1 MADRLFRPSYIECRD
16 AMSNTV
22 KTDGK
27 APVTAIPSELSS
39 FMADQGR
46 QTRNAAQTRQRI
58 LLAARSL
65 FANNNYESVGTREIA
80 AKAGVNATLINRYFG
95 SKKKLFVAVV
105 DSLNEL
111 PPPRGV
117 EADVSDLLDQA
128 LNSIVHE
135 KEYSPK
141 LDEFR
146 IILFSALNKEVSD
159 IIADFFEKRRKK
171 LARRLTGRGA
181 STRADVIFSLLAGAA
196 IVMSLSRRKQKNG
209 PDYEEFRKKLGL
221 VLTPLLAVGE

>member
-1 MADRLFRPSYIECRD
+1 
-16 AMSNTV
+16 MSNTV

-39 FMADQGR
+39 FVADQGR

-105 DSLNEL
+105 ESLSEL
-111 PPPRGV
+111 MPPRGV
-117 EADVSDLLDQA
+117 GMNVSDLLGQA
-128 LNSIVHE
+128 LDSIVHE
-135 KEYSPK
+135 EEYSPW
-141 LDEFR
+141 LYEFR
-146 IILFSALNKEVSD
+146 IILFSALNQEVSD
-159 IIADFFEKRRKK
+159 IIADFFEKRRNK
-171 LARRLTGRGA
+171 LARHLAGRGA
-181 STRADVIFSLLAGAA
+181 SVRADAVFSLLAGAA
-196 IVMSLSRRKQKNG
+196 IVMSLSRNSQKIG
-209 PDYEEFRKKLGL
+209 PDPAAFRKTLGL
-221 VLTPLLAVGE
+221 ALGPLLAVGE